1 MKRIIILILI
11 IILQLNCGSY
21 EIDKIIPES
30 QAEMDKV
37 ISGSIS
43 KNIDMTLENCIKIA
57 LGNNPEITAAF
68 QDILIND
75 NKLKQIWTNFFPV
88 ISWQTSWS
96 HIKQLQLSDVFN
108 RNLEYEYYI
117 LGQISLE
124 QMLYDFGVTQNQATI
139 QRLGY
144 EASKKTF
151 AAIVND
157 IIYRT
162 KDCYYKVLYA
172 YEAEKVAQK
181 NVNNFQS
188 FYNQAKALYSVGLNP
203 KVDVTIA
210 QANLSKAKMN
220 LIAAKNLVN
229 TSVAELNNIM
239 GVPYISKYTIRDELK
254 YSPMNLNFEQIIM
267 SATESRPELKR
278 AKIEVEKARQNIKLN
293 IKTYFPSLTAQAQYQ
308 RGGRHWTSNDG
319 WNIGV
324 YFNFP
329 NVNILYNNLGIKEAK
344 LLYDKELASARKTQ
358 NDIYLE
364 IQTAYLKL
372 HERETQLPV
381 AEIQLKQA
389 QENYELS
396 NGRYKVGEASPIELK
411 EAQNTLAESQL
422 AFFEALYLYN
432 SAKAA
437 LEKAI
442 GKNLSN
448 EFDNIDLNK
457 ESK

>member
-1 MKRIIILILI
+1 MKKIFLITLLCIIPVCC
-11 IILQLNCGSY
+11 NAY

-30 QAEMDKV
+30 QFEMDKV

-43 KNIDMTLENCIKIA
+43 KNIDMNLENCIKIA
-57 LGNNPEITAAF
+57 LGNNPEISAAF

-108 RNLEYEYYI
+108 RNLEYEYYL

-151 AAIVND
+151 ASIVND
-157 IIYRT
+157 IIFRT
-162 KDCYYKVLYA
+162 KDAYYKVLYA
-172 YEAEKVAQK
+172 YEAEKVAQN
-181 NVNNFQS
+181 NVNNFQT

-210 QANLSKAKMN
+210 QANLSQAKMD

-229 TSVAELNNIM
+229 TSLAELNNAM
-239 GVPYISKYTIRDELK
+239 GVPYIVKYTIPDELK
-254 YSPMNLNFEQIIM
+254 YTPMNLNFEQVITTAIE
-267 SATESRPELKR
+267 ARPELKR
-278 AKIEVEKARQNIKLN
+278 VQFEVEKARQNVKLAIKG
-293 IKTYFPSLTAQAQYQ
+293 YFPAITGEAQYQ

-319 WNIGV
+319 WNVGL

-329 NVNILYNNLGIKEAK
+329 NLNIMYTNYSIKEAK
-344 LLYDKELASARKTQ
+344 LLYDRELATARKVQ

-364 IQTAYLKL
+364 IQTAYLNL

-389 QENYELS
+389 QENYDLS
-396 NGRYKVGEASPIELK
+396 KGRYKVGEASPIEMK
-411 EAQNTLAESQL
+411 EAQNTLAQSQL
-422 AFFEALYLYN
+422 SFYNALYRYN

-437 LEKAI
+437 LEKSI
-442 GKNLSN
+442 GKNISN
-448 EFDNIDLNK
+448 EFDNVDFEK
-457 ESK
+457 EGK